1 VEWEEFLDIVGK
13 ESATFRALLESVP
26 KPEERDDK
34 MVFLLEEDYPLLTSA
49 YRDKLK
55 DLVLKFFGKEVE
67 FEVKKKRRDPEEVKN
82 RPEVQAIMN
91 ILSAKIAYIQP
102 AKGE

>member
-1 VEWEEFLDIVGK
+1 
-13 ESATFRALLESVP
+13 
-26 KPEERDDK
+26 
-34 MVFLLEEDYPLLTSA
+34 LTSA

-67 FEVKKKRRDPEEVKN
+67 FEVKQKRRGPEEVKN

>member
-1 VEWEEFLDIVGK
+1 
-13 ESATFRALLESVP
+13 
-26 KPEERDDK
+26 
-34 MVFLLEEDYPLLTSA
+34 M
-49 YRDKLK
+49 
-55 DLVLKFFGKEVE
+55 
-67 FEVKKKRRDPEEVKN
+67 RRDPEEVKN